1 MKGMSWKRLS
11 PYLAIGGVV
20 VATLLVSQ
28 CKVDKLIGPPNG
40 GVLTLNPL
48 SVSDSAPLGSTG
60 ARTER
65 LIVGNGAT
73 GRITW
78 TATTAH
84 GSAWLH
90 LAAATGTA
98 PDTLPLTLMPAGLAL
113 GTYRDTVVVTGSGSS
128 EGELRVPVQFTV
140 QPCTVTPTAVG
151 SQVSGTLGAASC
163 GAPHRS
169 DHPAAL
175 YSFFGSIGD
184 SVSIELTAPAGYLV
198 FDSSTTLSKPSYAE
212 SGTCGGVGGNPCL
225 FYQRFPRTG
234 SYLVEV
240 TTNTAADSGAY
251 TLTLSPPRPPAAPT
265 TLIQLQSDS
274 VTVVNTGDTV
284 SQNALVFQGVVSDP
298 DRPDSLRLEVEAKP
312 TSIAFTGIGTTTGAP
327 VKNGQAAR
335 VRVGGLADD
344 SSYHWRARAVDQTGR
359 IGPWLAFGGNAETV
373 ADFVLGN
380 SLALPSA
387 LGQFKS
393 DNVTTLAV
401 GATNTT
407 RTLIFKGK
415 VTDPI
420 QGQFVRLEVEYRPV
434 GTPFTNVAI
443 VSSGLSDTGTTVAAT
458 SLALTDN
465 VNYHW
470 QAREVSQSGR
480 TSGWVPFGGNA
491 ESAADFKEALTP
503 QQLVFVASPT
513 VDTAGAPIHPTVQ
526 VAARDSLGNTLASF
540 HDSISV
546 TIDSNPGGATLS
558 GTAKVVAVAG
568 VATFPGLSLDKTG
581 VGYRLRATLASPA
594 LTVQSGLFNVSSGA
608 ISSSLSTVAAAPAA
622 IHASKGDS
630 VSTIT
635 VTVRDPLGN
644 PVPNVT
650 VILSDTATGDS
661 LRQPGA
667 TTNSLGVA
675 TGGVSARVVGVKT
688 IKATAGGQA
697 ITQVA
702 TVTVLPAHAQNLTF
716 TVQPTGTSA
725 GATITPA
732 VQVTARDS
740 LGNVDTAYTGN
751 VTVAIGTNPGGA
763 TLGGTPAVAAAHGVA
778 TFPDL
783 SLNKTGTG
791 YTLTAS
797 GVGVAVGATSTS
809 FNIGAGTGTKLAFTV
824 QPSSAVAGTAIAPAI
839 EVTAQDAGNNTVT
852 TFTGLVTLALAANP
866 GSDTLA
872 GTVSVAAVG
881 GKATFSSVVLHHVG
895 AGYTLSAGATGFTAA
910 TSTTFNVRPG
920 SATKLAFTT
929 EPTGA
934 SAGATLPG
942 AVVTA

>member
-11 PYLAIGGVV
+11 PSLAIGGVV

-40 GVLTLNPL
+40 GVLTLSPL

-60 ARTER
+60 GRTQQ

-90 LAAATGTA
+90 LGAATGTA
-98 PDTLPLTLMPAGLAL
+98 PDTLPLTLTPSGLAL

-140 QPCTVTPTAVG
+140 QACTVTPTAVG
-151 SQVSGTLGAASC
+151 SQVTGTLGVASC

-169 DHPAAL
+169 DHPSAL
-175 YSFFGSIGD
+175 YSFSGSIGD

-198 FDSSTTLSKPSYAE
+198 FDSTTTLSKPSFAE
-212 SGTCGGVGGNPCL
+212 SGTCGGVAGNPCL
-225 FYQRFPRTG
+225 YYQRLPRTG
-234 SYLVEV
+234 SYVVEV

-251 TLTLSPPRPPAAPT
+251 TLTLSPPRLPAAPA
-265 TLIQLQSDS
+265 TLAQLQGDS

-298 DRPDSLRLEVEAKP
+298 DRPDSLHLEVEAKP
-312 TSIAFTGIGTTTGAP
+312 TSVAFTGTGITAGAP
-327 VKNGQAAR
+327 VKNGQVAR

-359 IGPWLAFGGNAETV
+359 VGPWLSYGGNAETA

-380 SLALPSA
+380 SLATPGA
-387 LGQFKS
+387 LAQFKS
-393 DNVTTLAV
+393 DNVTVIPV
-401 GATNTT
+401 GGTNVT
-407 RTLIFKGK
+407 RALTFKGL
-415 VTDPI
+415 VTDPA
-420 QGQFVRLEVEYRPV
+420 QGEFVRLEVEYQPV
-434 GTPFTNVAI
+434 GTAFTNVAK
-443 VSSGLSDTGTTVAAT
+443 VSSPLSPPGNTVAAA

-465 VNYHW
+465 VSYHW

-480 TSGWVPFGGNA
+480 TSGWAAFGGNA
-491 ESAADFKEALTP
+491 ENVADFKEALTP

-513 VDTAGAPIHPTVQ
+513 GDTAGAPIHPTVQ

-540 HDSISV
+540 HDSITI
-546 TIDSNPGGATLS
+546 TIDSNPGAATLS
-558 GTAKVVAVAG
+558 GTAKVAAVAG

-608 ISSSLSTVAAAPAA
+608 ISSSLSTITAAPPA

-630 VSTIT
+630 LSTIT
-635 VTVRDPLGN
+635 VTVKDPLGN
-644 PVPNVT
+644 PVPSVT

-661 LRQPGA
+661 LRQPAA

-675 TGGVSARVVGVKT
+675 TGSVSARLVGVKT
-688 IKATAGGQA
+688 ITATAGGQA

-716 TVQPTGTSA
+716 TVQPTSTSA

-740 LGNVDTAYTGN
+740 LGNVDTSYAGN

-763 TLGGTPAVAAAHGVA
+763 ALGGTTTVAASHGIA
-778 TFPDL
+778 TFANL
-783 SLNKTGTG
+783 SLNKTGAG

-797 GVGVAVGATSTS
+797 GVSVAVGATSAS
-809 FNIGAGTGTKLAFTV
+809 FNVGAGTGTKLAFTV
-824 QPSSAVAGTAIAPAI
+824 EPSSAVAGAAIAPAI
-839 EVTAQDAGNNTVT
+839 EVTAQDASNNTVT
-852 TFTGLVTLALAANP
+852 TFTGLVTLTLTANP
-866 GSDTLA
+866 GSDTLG

-895 AGYTLSAGATGFTAA
+895 AGYTLSAGATG
-910 TSTTFNVRPG
+910 
-920 SATKLAFTT
+920 
-929 EPTGA
+929 
-934 SAGATLPG
+934 
-942 AVVTA
+942 